1 MKTNM
6 QAFSQ
11 EKRLVVVTATGRER
25 GHENTREQ
33 IVSKHHERG
42 MRIGGVAS
50 KLRGEADM

>member
-1 MKTNM
+1 M
-6 QAFSQ
+6 
-11 EKRLVVVTATGRER
+11 VIATGRER

-42 MRIGGVAS
+42 MRIGGIAS